1 MYIKNM
7 SIKKKIAI
15 SFLIVAI
22 VNTFVAF
29 SLSDGLANIK
39 NNLLNYTDDTL
50 PAFEEIVN
58 LRDQIAKLRSG
69 QFAAF
74 TTKKKDEVV
83 KIIEG
88 NKALNKRIE
97 SIIKSYGKSVWPG
110 EETEV
115 YNRLSENWK
124 LYTSHTNKF
133 NQALKDNNRNSAY
146 SILTVDT
153 YEIFKTIEF
162 EANALS
168 TILKTAMDSN
178 RDEIIGSIKSVSQ
191 VSIYSNVLLL
201 AFMFGMTWL
210 LSKIICDPLVLVVK
224 QANAIAQG
232 DLSTQL
238 DRSSIGND
246 ELGSLADASL
256 AMQNNLRQLI
266 EETVSAVSQLGGAIE
281 EMTKISDT
289 STQGMHNQ
297 QHQIAQIAAA
307 MAEMKASVSDVANNT
322 EISASQANN
331 ANKQAA
337 SGALYNKSMVDSI
350 QEIAH
355 VIKNAGHTV
364 AELEEQSYQI
374 NIIVDVI
381 RGIADQTNLLA
392 LNAAIE
398 AARAGE
404 YGRGFA
410 VVADEVRT
418 LAGRTQDST
427 GEIIAVIE
435 KLQVLSQQSKLA
447 TEKSFSCIDAY
458 AEQGDRSLQNMTS
471 IESSISNIS
480 DVGSQIASA
489 CSQQNLVAEDLSRH
503 IETIHIASQEVAEG
517 SKQTVLACNEL
528 RQLSSSLHDSM
539 SRFKIN

>member
-22 VNTFVAF
+22 VNIFVAI
-29 SLSDGLANIK
+29 SLSDGHANIK

-50 PAFEEIVN
+50 PAFEEVVN

-74 TTKKKDEVV
+74 ITKEKDDVV

-115 YNRLSENWK
+115 YNRLSENWQ
-124 LYTSHTNKF
+124 LYLSHTNKF
-133 NQALKDNNRNSAY
+133 HQALNNNNRNTAY
-146 SILTVDT
+146 SILTVDS
-153 YEIFKTIEF
+153 YELFKNIEF
-162 EANALS
+162 EVNALS

-178 RDEIIGSIKSVSQ
+178 RDEILGSIKSVSQ
-191 VSIYSNVLLL
+191 VSIYSNALLL

-266 EETVSAVSQLGGAIE
+266 EETVSAVSQLGGAVE

-289 STQGMHNQ
+289 STQGM
-297 QHQIAQIAAA
+297 
-307 MAEMKASVSDVANNT
+307 
-322 EISASQANN
+322 
-331 ANKQAA
+331 
-337 SGALYNKSMVDSI
+337 
-350 QEIAH
+350 
-355 VIKNAGHTV
+355 
-364 AELEEQSYQI
+364 
-374 NIIVDVI
+374 
-381 RGIADQTNLLA
+381 
-392 LNAAIE
+392 
-398 AARAGE
+398 
-404 YGRGFA
+404 
-410 VVADEVRT
+410 
-418 LAGRTQDST
+418 
-427 GEIIAVIE
+427 
-435 KLQVLSQQSKLA
+435 
-447 TEKSFSCIDAY
+447 
-458 AEQGDRSLQNMTS
+458 
-471 IESSISNIS
+471 
-480 DVGSQIASA
+480 
-489 CSQQNLVAEDLSRH
+489 
-503 IETIHIASQEVAEG
+503 
-517 SKQTVLACNEL
+517 
-528 RQLSSSLHDSM
+528 
-539 SRFKIN
+539 